1 MSNYLR
7 IKIALATAGILLL
20 LWGLRIDD
28 ERVRWFAMGLLAV
41 SVLMRLIPKR
51 FRGDASTTDAS

>member
-7 IKIALATAGILLL
+7 IKLALTASGILLL

-28 ERVRWFAMGLLAV
+28 ERVRWYAMALLAA
-41 SVLMRLIPKR
+41 SVLMRFVPKR
-51 FRGDASTTDAS
+51 FRDGETPNDAS

>member
-7 IKIALATAGILLL
+7 IKIALAAAGILVLV
-20 LWGLRIDD
+20 WGLRIDD

-41 SVLMRLIPKR
+41 SVLMRFIPKR
-51 FRGDASTTDAS
+51 FRGEMPNDAS

>member
-7 IKIALATAGILLL
+7 IKIALAAAGLLL
-20 LWGLRIDD
+20 LVWGLRVDD

-41 SVLMRLIPKR
+41 SVLMRFIPKR
-51 FRGDASTTDAS
+51 FRRETPTDAS

>member
-7 IKIALATAGILLL
+7 IKVALAAAGILLL
-20 LWGLRIDD
+20 LWGLRVDD
-28 ERVRWFAMGLLAV
+28 ERVRWFAMGLLAI

-51 FRGDASTTDAS
+51 LRGERSTTDAS

>member
-7 IKIALATAGILLL
+7 IKIALAASGILLL

-28 ERVRWFAMGLLAV
+28 ERVRWSAMALLAA
-41 SVLMRLIPKR
+41 SVLMRFVPKR
-51 FRGDASTTDAS
+51 FRGGNSSSDAS